1 MSIHNDPQTIHSRLA
16 LLPEG
21 WASDVR
27 VTLSAGRIA
36 AVKAGVE
43 RGVGDTGADVL
54 LPAPGN
60 LHSHT
65 FQRAMAGLTEHRGK
79 SPDSFWTW
87 RAEMYRFLDLLSPDD
102 IEAIA
107 AMAFCEMLE
116 QGFGAVAEF
125 HYLHNQVGG
134 IPYVT
139 PSELSFRIMSAAGEA
154 GIGLTHLPV
163 LYTFGGAGRQPLAGG
178 QLRFRCD
185 PESFARILADV
196 RAAAARGPDDLRI
209 GIAPHSLRATCPEDL
224 AAVLPL
230 AGDGPIHMH
239 LSEQPKEVSDV
250 EGWLGARPVAWM
262 LANMPVGPDWCAIH
276 ATHMTDAEARGLAA
290 AGAVAGLCPV
300 TEANLGDGI
309 FDGPRWIA
317 AGGVFGVGTDSN
329 IRISMADEL
338 CALEY
343 SQRLRDIRRN
353 VMIPGEGSVGAFLFR
368 AAARGAAQALGRPS
382 GEVWSAGRHV
392 VREGRHV
399 ARDRIAARYRAAIRQ
414 LMAAA

>member
-1 MSIHNDPQTIHSRLA
+1 
-16 LLPEG
+16 
-21 WASDVR
+21 
-27 VTLSAGRIA
+27 
-36 AVKAGVE
+36 
-43 RGVGDTGADVL
+43 
-54 LPAPGN
+54 
-60 LHSHT
+60 
-65 FQRAMAGLTEHRGK
+65 
-79 SPDSFWTW
+79 
-87 RAEMYRFLDLLSPDD
+87 
-102 IEAIA
+102 
-107 AMAFCEMLE
+107 
-116 QGFGAVAEF
+116 
-125 HYLHNQVGG
+125 
-134 IPYVT
+134 
-139 PSELSFRIMSAAGEA
+139 
-154 GIGLTHLPV
+154 
-163 LYTFGGAGRQPLAGG
+163 
-178 QLRFRCD
+178 
-185 PESFARILADV
+185 
-196 RAAAARGPDDLRI
+196 
-209 GIAPHSLRATCPEDL
+209 
-224 AAVLPL
+224 
-230 AGDGPIHMH
+230 MH

-382 GEVWSAGRHV
+382 GEIAPGLFADLLSLDMDHAALCALPAERILDGMIFAAKGGVVRDVWSAGRHV